1 MAFEVEIFNYK
12 TIKHVKYTID
22 GYTLLIGKNFI
33 GKSAAIQAIVAAFK
47 NAEGEGFIRRGE
59 KFCEVRIHHNGD
71 SVIWHKEKGNN
82 FYVINYQGKL
92 YDLKKSLGRGE
103 VPQPV
108 ISMGFGPL
116 LISGE
121 KAYLWYAKQFE
132 TLFLV
137 DKPRQNF
144 TTDLIASVADLDAIY
159 KATDM
164 VKKELSAKKS
174 DLKLRATDLKDAREQ
189 AKEYSALDQ
198 YESGEAAIQALVDS
212 IGLLGRE
219 IESLG
224 SIEREFEQGL
234 AVAQKL
240 SPASSLEVLST
251 TSLDSLYLEINTLY
265 RIHKEFLEASAQE
278 AKYLPISEIK
288 EDLNGLVPPLE
299 SAFKEISKVSSLEAE
314 FVSAEKALSRLG
326 GSEKVE
332 DLQSPLST
340 LQDAM
345 GSFAQVSALEKEY
358 RESLASFTRYST
370 IEKSL
375 ETLSLPEAEAKEL
388 SVVSSILT
396 EYEGALQEFH
406 LAQAEFKRISL
417 ELHQAQRELDEFK
430 ECPLCGGNL
439 CLH

>member
-278 AKYLPISEIK
+278 AMYLPITVWSLPWK
-288 EDLNGLVPPLE
+288 VPLRRYPRSPRWKQSLSQQKRPLVDWAVLKRLRTYSLPFQPYKMPWDPLPRYLLW
-299 SAFKEISKVSSLEAE
+299 KKNTGNPWPV
-314 FVSAEKALSRLG
+314 
-326 GSEKVE
+326 
-332 DLQSPLST
+332 
-340 LQDAM
+340 LQDT
-345 GSFAQVSALEKEY
+345 VPLRK
-358 RESLASFTRYST
+358 ASR
-370 IEKSL
+370 
-375 ETLSLPEAEAKEL
+375 P
-388 SVVSSILT
+388 
-396 EYEGALQEFH
+396 
-406 LAQAEFKRISL
+406 
-417 ELHQAQRELDEFK
+417 
-430 ECPLCGGNL
+430 
-439 CLH
+439 

>member
-1 MAFEVEIFNYK
+1 
-12 TIKHVKYTID
+12 
-22 GYTLLIGKNFI
+22 LLIGKNFI

-265 RIHKEFLEASAQE
+265 RIHKE
-278 AKYLPISEIK
+278 
-288 EDLNGLVPPLE
+288 DLNGLVPPLE

>member
-1 MAFEVEIFNYK
+1 
-12 TIKHVKYTID
+12 
-22 GYTLLIGKNFI
+22 
-33 GKSAAIQAIVAAFK
+33 
-47 NAEGEGFIRRGE
+47 
-59 KFCEVRIHHNGD
+59 
-71 SVIWHKEKGNN
+71 
-82 FYVINYQGKL
+82 
-92 YDLKKSLGRGE
+92 
-103 VPQPV
+103 
-108 ISMGFGPL
+108 MGFGPL